1 MRLIPIIVGWS
12 HTKCLRYGG
21 KKSDNIVVSPK
32 VGIITRGSMSNI
44 NDMASLET
52 NHTTVPRGHCV
63 TPTFEI
69 TVQSDEGLNLS
80 VDLNSTPSAYTKIY
94 SQQLGDV
101 SREAQLEAPTENAE
115 VEEMAVEDNIGCGD
129 MLPPVE
135 NEERE
140 EVLMEEEIGC
150 NDKLIV
156 TEGTQLTLSRDKHE
170 SPVKTELVAQ
180 EVVMEED
187 IGCDDNLPGSNQVL
201 ISHANQDVGFTN
213 HSPDEVLNHTSSTL
227 PFIGSEPRI
236 DVEMKD
242 GALERQIMKAP
253 KSGGVTEN
261 SNDQIRDSVVEIKKI
276 RDSILRKE
284 FILQDGSAQCDMDI
298 HKIKMDIQ
306 KIKTEKKMTKEVLST
321 MEKYKEPSSNIMKV
335 ANLIFSGDDGKTKS
349 TNRME
354 LKFKEALAQRDKCME
369 LNDICCDCDWMAP
382 RYTVLPSLADGM
394 HVGEVRL
401 KCPDFEMSI
410 TSDPSPTPH
419 DARCSAAANMTL
431 ELGKKVEDKEH
442 HDN

>member
-1 MRLIPIIVGWS
+1 MTARQ
-12 HTKCLRYGG
+12 

-32 VGIITRGSMSNI
+32 VGIITRGRMSNV

-80 VDLNSTPSAYTKIY
+80 VDLNSTPSEYTKIY

-115 VEEMAVEDNIGCGD
+115 VEDMAVEDNIGCGD
-129 MLPPVE
+129 MLPPVSRGAEFKAQVE

-150 NDKLIV
+150 ADKLIV

-201 ISHANQDVGFTN
+201 ISHANQDAGFTN
-213 HSPDEVLNHTSSTL
+213 HSLDEVLNHTSSTL
-227 PFIGSEPRI
+227 PSIGSAPRV

-242 GALERQIMKAP
+242 GALERQIMGAP
-253 KSGGVTEN
+253 KSGGVAEN

-284 FILQDGSAQCDMDI
+284 FTLQDGSAQCDMDI

-321 MEKYKEPSSNIMKV
+321 MKKYKEPSSNIMKV
-335 ANLIFSGDDGKTKS
+335 ANLTFSGDDGKTKS
-349 TNRME
+349 TKRME

-410 TSDPSPTPH
+410 TSDPCPTPH
-419 DARCSAAANMTL
+419 DARCSAAANMIL

-442 HDN
+442 HAN